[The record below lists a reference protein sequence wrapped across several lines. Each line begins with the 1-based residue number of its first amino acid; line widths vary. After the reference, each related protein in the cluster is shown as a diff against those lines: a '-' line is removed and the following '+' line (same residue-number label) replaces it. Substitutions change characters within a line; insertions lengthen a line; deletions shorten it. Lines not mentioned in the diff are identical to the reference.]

1 MRLAFAGSPQ
11 FGAWVLGDL
20 TAAGRRPLLV
30 ITPPDRPQ
38 GRGRQ
43 PAPCPVAALGDTLG
57 IRVLRTPDINEET
70 VAAALAEHRIDVLLV
85 AAFGQLL
92 KSRLLHDFCCLN
104 IHASL
109 LPRHRGAAPIHW
121 ALRNGEAETGVCVM
135 RIEEALDAG
144 PVAAVTRVS
153 IGPRDDAG
161 SLGRALALLGALAA
175 DQVLRATADGTVEWQ
190 EQGEGWTYAP
200 KVGPSDRLLRPEW
213 GAVAA
218 HNLVRS
224 LSPDTGS
231 ELDCEGLRLKLWRTW
246 PWEAAADALPAAGRE
261 VAGRPGCWGF
271 DKNRLFLGCAQ
282 DVLEIFLIQPAGKSA
297 MSAAEFLRGYS
308 RRLQTSSAQ

>member
-1 MRLAFAGSPQ
+1 MGLP
-11 FGAWVLGDL
+11 
-20 TAAGRRPLLV
+20 
-30 ITPPDRPQ
+30 
-38 GRGRQ
+38 
-43 PAPCPVAALGDTLG
+43 
-57 IRVLRTPDINEET
+57 VLRTPDINEDA
-70 VAAALAEHRIDVLLV
+70 VLATLADLGIDVLLV

-92 KSRLLHDFCCLN
+92 KPRLLQALSCIN

-144 PVAAVTRVS
+144 PVAAATRLS

-161 SLGRALALLGALAA
+161 SVGRALALLGALAA
-175 DQVLRATADGTVEWQ
+175 DQVFTAMVDGTVEWQ
-190 EQGEGWTYAP
+190 AQGEGWTYAP
-200 KVGPSDRLLRPEW
+200 KVGPDDRALRPELA
-213 GAVAA
+213 AVAV

-224 LSPDTGS
+224 LAPETGA
-231 ELDCEGLRLKLWRTW
+231 ELDCGGLRLKVLRTW
-246 PWEAAADALPAAGRE
+246 PWEAAADGLPEAGRE

-282 DVLEIFLIQPAGKSA
+282 DVVEVLLIQPAGKSA
-297 MSAAEFLRGYS
+297 MSAAEFVRGYG
-308 RRLQTSSAQ
+308 RRLQAPPVP

>member
-20 TAAGRRPLLV
+20 TAAGRSPLLV

-43 PAPCPVAALGDTLG
+43 PAPCPVAVLADALG
-57 IRVLRTPDINEET
+57 IPVLRTPDINQEA
-70 VAAALAEHRIDVLLV
+70 VAAVLEEGKIDVLLV

-92 KSRLLHDFCCLN
+92 KPPLLEALSCLN
-104 IHASL
+104 LHASL

-121 ALRNGEAETGVCVM
+121 ALRNGESETGVCVM
-135 RIEEALDAG
+135 RMEEALDAG
-144 PVAAVTRVS
+144 PVAAVTRIS
-153 IGPRDDAG
+153 ISPRDDAG

-175 DQVLRATADGTVEWQ
+175 DQVLTAMADGTVEWRQ
-190 EQGEGWTYAP
+190 QSEGWTYAP
-200 KVGPSDRLLRPEW
+200 KVGPNDRLLRPEL

-231 ELDCEGLRLKLWRTW
+231 EVGCGGLRLKVWRTW
-246 PWEAAADALPAAGRE
+246 PWEAEADGLPAAGRE
-261 VAGRPGCWGF
+261 VAGRPGHWGF

-282 DVLEIFLIQPAGKSA
+282 GALEVFRIQPAGKPV
-297 MSAAEFLRGYS
+297 MSAAEFVRGYG
-308 RRLQTSSAQ
+308 RRLQTSPAP